1 MSMTRL
7 VRTLAV
13 VFATCSCSLSLATNA
28 APQAASAPKPL
39 DLRTLQGSVVRM
51 GSLRGAPLYGVRL
64 RALVCARSS
73 AEADRTTPTSFRVAQ
88 YTTSGQTTGDW
99 GEPFRAVEND
109 LYWVVSLGEATPSA
123 CEYVVFQDVIP
134 PENYGGVESALGA
147 LGYSRTHRCY
157 GIQLTLRAVLMSVDG
172 KTSTLTSASR
182 RVIIQC
188 GRFRPS

>member
-13 VFATCSCSLSLATNA
+13 VLATCSCSLSLASNA
-28 APQAASAPKPL
+28 APRAASAPKRL

-51 GSLRGAPLYGVRL
+51 GSLRGALLYGVQL
-64 RALVCARSS
+64 RALVCARSN
-73 AEADRTTPTSFRVAQ
+73 AEADRTTPTSFRIAH
-88 YTTSGQTTGDW
+88 YTTSGQTTGEW

-157 GIQLTLRAVLMSVDG
+157 GIQLTVRAVLMSVDG
-172 KTSTLTSASR
+172 KTSKLTSASR